1 MVSFISSI
9 SSCLYDA
16 TLLAEISDVKDN
28 EIELKIREE
37 DISILY
43 IIQHELL
50 KEKSVDFAGVILK
63 HPLIKDYIMRVT
75 TKRKDPM
82 EVIHDAS
89 TSATEYSKDFSSM
102 VKSALKK

>member
-1 MVSFISSI
+1 MQ
-9 SSCLYDA
+9 
-16 TLLAEISDVKDN
+16 AEISDVNDN

-43 IIQHELL
+43 IVQHELL
-50 KEKSVDFAGVILK
+50 KEKSVDFAGVIQK
-63 HPLIKDYIMRVT
+63 HPLTKEYQMRVA

-82 EVIHDAS
+82 EVIQDAS
-89 TSATEYSKDFSSM
+89 ASAQEYSKELFTM

>member
-1 MVSFISSI
+1 MQ
-9 SSCLYDA
+9 
-16 TLLAEISDVKDN
+16 AEISDVRDN

-43 IIQHELL
+43 IVQHELL
-50 KEKSVDFAGVILK
+50 KEKSVDFAGVIQK
-63 HPLIKDYIMRVT
+63 HPLTKEYQMRVA

-82 EVIHDAS
+82 EVVQDAS
-89 TSATEYSKDFSSM
+89 ASAQEYSKELLSM

>member
-1 MVSFISSI
+1 M
-9 SSCLYDA
+9 
-16 TLLAEISDVKDN
+16 LAEISDVKDN

-43 IIQHELL
+43 ILQHELL
-50 KEKSVDFAGVILK
+50 KEKNTDFAGVIQK
-63 HPLIKDYIMRVT
+63 HPLTKEYHLSVV

-89 TSATEYSKDFSSM
+89 SSAQEYSKELFGM
-102 VKSALKK
+102 IKSAVKK